1 MLFRNTLYS
10 YGSVSKFFHWLI
22 FFLVFFMIFLG
33 FLLGLGAVQNK
44 QLSIELLNIHKL
56 TGLSILILMILRA
69 IWASM
74 NPKPL
79 LPPGTPS
86 WQRYAERIVHF
97 SLYGSLIIMPL
108 AGWTSAV
115 AAGAP
120 PRLFGWNIMLPIAKN
135 KNVSDVA
142 LEVHETFAIII
153 IVLVSIHVA
162 AAFYHYFIKKDDILQ
177 RMLPD

>member
-1 MLFRNTLYS
+1 MLKNTLS
-10 YGSVSKFFHWLI
+10 QYGVVAKFFHWLI

-33 FLLGLGAVQNK
+33 FLLGLEVVKNK
-44 QLSIELLNIHKL
+44 ELSTELLNIHKL

-69 IWASM
+69 IWASI

-108 AGWTSAV
+108 AGWVSAV
-115 AAGAP
+115 AAGHP
-120 PRLFGWNIMLPIAKN
+120 PKLFGWEITLPIPKSESL
-135 KNVSDVA
+135 SDTA
-142 LEVHETFAIII
+142 FSVHVTFAIII